1 LKYKVNLR
9 GIGEVVSVIVP
20 KKPIETE
27 DKKQYE
33 VYVNRKDGTLDRVYR
48 FDKINVIS
56 IMECK

>member
-1 LKYKVNLR
+1 MNLR